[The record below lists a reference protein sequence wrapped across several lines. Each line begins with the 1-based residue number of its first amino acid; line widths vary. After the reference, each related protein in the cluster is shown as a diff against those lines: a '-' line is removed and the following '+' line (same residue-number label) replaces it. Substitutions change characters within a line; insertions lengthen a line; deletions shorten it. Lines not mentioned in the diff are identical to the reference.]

1 MVSFRDQ
8 DLNGQAGLTFT
19 DDINQEYIFYQ
30 RIQLLAVMARA
41 LAEGR
46 LKGYFRENALKEN
59 LNRICE
65 ALIFNFNV
73 KDVKFL
79 KVA

>member
-1 MVSFRDQ
+1 MH
-8 DLNGQAGLTFT
+8 
-19 DDINQEYIFYQ
+19 EEHIFYQ
-30 RIQLLAVMARA
+30 RTQLFAVMAKA

-46 LKGYFRENALKEN
+46 LKGYFREKAPKES

-73 KDVKFL
+73 KDV
-79 KVA
+79 